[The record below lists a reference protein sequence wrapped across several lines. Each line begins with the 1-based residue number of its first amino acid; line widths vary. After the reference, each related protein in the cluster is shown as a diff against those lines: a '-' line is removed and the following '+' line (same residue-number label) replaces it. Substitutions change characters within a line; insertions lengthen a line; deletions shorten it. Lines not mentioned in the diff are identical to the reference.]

1 MRKLNLSDAFKA
13 AEIIRKAK
21 IREEL
26 AELIADSGKQGQMK
40 LGASGKQG
48 QMKLGAS
55 GKQWQMK
62 LGVSVVLMLIEKA
75 PDVQEELLGF
85 IASLKG
91 CGAADVRD
99 MPLEDIVK
107 FARELAEE
115 NDLAAFFSSAASSAA
130 SR

>member
-26 AELIADSGKQGQMK
+26 AELIAD
-40 LGASGKQG
+40 SGKQG

>member
-1 MRKLNLSDAFKA
+1 MRKLNLNDAFKA

-40 LGASGKQG
+40 LGAS
-48 QMKLGAS
+48 
-55 GKQWQMK
+55 
-62 LGVSVVLMLIEKA
+62 VVLMLIEKA
-75 PDVQEELLGF
+75 PDVQEELCGF

-91 CGAADVRD
+91 CGVADVRE
-99 MPLEDIVK
+99 MPLEDIVR
-107 FARELAEE
+107 FGQELAAD
-115 NDLAAFFSSAASSAA
+115 NDIRSFFSSAASSAA

>member
-26 AELIADSGKQGQMK
+26 AALLADSGKQGQMK
-40 LGASGKQG
+40 LGASVI
-48 QMKLGAS
+48 L
-55 GKQWQMK
+55 
-62 LGVSVVLMLIEKA
+62 LLIEKA
-75 PDVQEELLGF
+75 PEVQDELCGF
-85 IASLKG
+85 IASIKG
-91 CGAADVRD
+91 CGAADVRE

-107 FARELAEE
+107 FARELAGE

>member
-1 MRKLNLSDAFKA
+1 MRKLNLNDAFKA

-26 AELIADSGKQGQMK
+26 AALLADSGKQGQMK
-40 LGASGKQG
+40 LGASVI
-48 QMKLGAS
+48 L
-55 GKQWQMK
+55 
-62 LGVSVVLMLIEKA
+62 LLIEKA
-75 PDVQEELLGF
+75 PEVQDKLCDF
-85 IASLKG
+85 IASIKG
-91 CGAADVRD
+91 CGVADVRE

-107 FARELAEE
+107 FGQELAKE

>member
-26 AELIADSGKQGQMK
+26 AALLADSGKQGQMK
-40 LGASGKQG
+40 LGA
-48 QMKLGAS
+48 
-55 GKQWQMK
+55 
-62 LGVSVVLMLIEKA
+62 SVVLMLIEKA
-75 PDVQEELLGF
+75 PDVQEELCGF

-107 FARELAEE
+107 FGQELAKE

>member
-1 MRKLNLSDAFKA
+1 MRKLNLNDAFKA

-26 AELIADSGKQGQMK
+26 AALLADSGKQGQMK
-40 LGASGKQG
+40 LGA
-48 QMKLGAS
+48 
-55 GKQWQMK
+55 
-62 LGVSVVLMLIEKA
+62 SVVLMLIEKA
-75 PDVQEELLGF
+75 PDVQEELCGF
-85 IASLKG
+85 IASLKS
-91 CGAADVRD
+91 CDVADVRD

-107 FARELAEE
+107 FGQELAKE

>member
-1 MRKLNLSDAFKA
+1 MRKLNLNDAFKA

-26 AELIADSGKQGQMK
+26 AALLADSGKQGQMK
-40 LGASGKQG
+40 LGA
-48 QMKLGAS
+48 
-55 GKQWQMK
+55 
-62 LGVSVVLMLIEKA
+62 SVVLMLIEKA
-75 PDVQEELLGF
+75 PDVQEELCGF
-85 IASLKG
+85 IASIKG
-91 CGAADVRD
+91 CSAADVRE

-107 FARELAEE
+107 FARELAGE

>member
-1 MRKLNLSDAFKA
+1 MRKLNLNDAFKA

-26 AELIADSGKQGQMK
+26 AELLTDSGKQGQMK
-40 LGASGKQG
+40 LGA
-48 QMKLGAS
+48 
-55 GKQWQMK
+55 
-62 LGVSVVLMLIEKA
+62 SVVLMLIEKA
-75 PDVQEELLGF
+75 PDVQEELCGF

-91 CGAADVRD
+91 CGVADVRD

-107 FARELAEE
+107 FGQELAKE

>member
-13 AEIIRKAK
+13 AKIIRKAK

-26 AELIADSGKQGQMK
+26 AALLADSGKQGQMK
-40 LGASGKQG
+40 LGA
-48 QMKLGAS
+48 
-55 GKQWQMK
+55 
-62 LGVSVVLMLIEKA
+62 SVVLMLIEKA
-75 PDVQEELLGF
+75 PDVQEELCGF

-107 FARELAEE
+107 FGQELAKE

>member
-1 MRKLNLSDAFKA
+1 MRKLNLNDAFKA

-26 AELIADSGKQGQMK
+26 AELLADSGKQGQMK
-40 LGASGKQG
+40 LGA
-48 QMKLGAS
+48 
-55 GKQWQMK
+55 
-62 LGVSVVLMLIEKA
+62 SVVLMLIEKA
-75 PDVQEELLGF
+75 PDVQEELCGF